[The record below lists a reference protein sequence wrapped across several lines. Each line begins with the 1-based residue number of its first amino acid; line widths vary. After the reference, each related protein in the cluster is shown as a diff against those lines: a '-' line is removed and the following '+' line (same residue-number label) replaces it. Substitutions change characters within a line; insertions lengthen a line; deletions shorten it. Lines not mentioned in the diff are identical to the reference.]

1 MKKNYLMS
9 NVLWRAAATVAVM
22 GITTTVATA
31 TEPCGGFG
39 ECKVLIEINTTDGD
53 IGFHFLVDGDDLVK
67 VEGKNPEG
75 KKFFKADAKKELREQ
90 FFTETFVESAEP
102 LCTEE
107 LAEKEGE
114 DFFVTL
120 EEFLERWSPGTYTF
134 KGKADEGEKPEGET
148 VLTHKLPAAP
158 TGLMFDDEDAVISW
172 AAGVDLGECAT
183 DAELYDLVMDGV
195 LPLHPKYVPV
205 DAWEVVFEP
214 DVEAED
220 NASPEELAAAEALGK
235 LKFTIRVAGD
245 IAMKEVTV
253 PAEYL
258 ASLPFNTPAK
268 IEIGAIGADDNATF
282 TELVGVCANEMG
294 DGCEEEE
301 DGGDDDDVD

>member
-1 MKKNYLMS
+1 MKHTQVRS
-9 NVLWRAAATVAVM
+9 NALWETAAAVVVM

-31 TEPCGGFG
+31 TEPCGELG
-39 ECKVLIEINTTDGD
+39 ECKVLIELNTTDGD
-53 IGFHFLVDGDDLVK
+53 IGFHFLMDGDDLVK
-67 VEGKNPEG
+67 GEVKNPNG
-75 KKFFKADAKKELREQ
+75 KKIFKADAKKELREQ

-102 LCTEE
+102 LCFDPT
-107 LAEKEGE
+107 LDDDE
-114 DFFVTL
+114 DNNDEDFVTL
-120 EEFLERWSPGTYTF
+120 EEFLERWTPGTYVFT
-134 KGKADEGEKPEGET
+134 GRGDEGEKPTGET
-148 VLTHKLPAAP
+148 ELTYEFPAAP
-158 TGLMFDDEDAVISW
+158 DELEFDGSVISW

-183 DAELYDLVMDGV
+183 ETELDDFLTDGV
-195 LPLHPKYVPV
+195 LPIHPRDVVV

-220 NASPEELAAAEALGK
+220 DASPEELAAAEALGK

-268 IEIGAIGADDNATF
+268 IEVGAIGSDDNASF
-282 TELVGVCANEMG
+282 TELVDVCANEMG
-294 DGCEEEE
+294 DGC
-301 DGGDDDDVD
+301 